1 MRKPYPFTQNI
12 VILRILFPILFVSF
26 LNTLV
31 AQQITGVWRGK
42 IDKKKVELKIIQ
54 KGDSLA
60 GTSYYYESESVY
72 RRYTIKGYF
81 DAETNSAVWWDDM
94 LIEERMGKN
103 IFSNPGKMA
112 LLSRADFN
120 CPGEGRMLLD
130 GEAAL
135 KERSNQVKGPVNL
148 EKTQTT
154 EFPDEWDFIIDNYI
168 VGSNDPD
175 IIDSVS
181 AIAFTPDNPE
191 SNNPVITQ
199 SNGIVIEKKQVI
211 VAPVFIEKKIPSIQ
225 EVFLS
230 RKNVL
235 TKEIPINGDSLEL
248 RFYDNAEI
256 DGDSISL
263 FLNDKLIF
271 QHVRLAEKAFI
282 FKLPVSELKEK
293 NELVMLAENLGAIPP
308 NTSYMV
314 AIVGDK
320 RYEANL
326 ASDANVSAMIKFVKR
341 Y

>member
-1 MRKPYPFTQNI
+1 M
-12 VILRILFPILFVSF
+12 LFVAFYFSSD
-26 LNTLV
+26 

-42 IDKKKVELKIIQ
+42 IDKKKVEVKIIQ
-54 KGDSLA
+54 NGDSLA
-60 GTSYYYESESVY
+60 GTSYYYESENIY

-81 DAETNSAVWWDDM
+81 DAETNNAVWWDDK
-94 LIEERMGKN
+94 LVEERRGKN
-103 IFSNPGKMA
+103 VRSNPGSMA

-130 GEAAL
+130 GKAVL
-135 KERSNQVKGPVNL
+135 KEKTNQVKGPVNL
-148 EKTQTT
+148 EKIQTSD
-154 EFPDEWDFIIDNYI
+154 FPDEWDFVIENFI
-168 VGSNDPD
+168 GGTNDPD
-175 IIDSVS
+175 IIDSVA
-181 AIAFTPDNPE
+181 AIAYIPG
-191 SNNPVITQ
+191 VVQ
-199 SNGIVIEKKQVI
+199 SNGIVIEKTEVI
-211 VAPVFIEKKIPSIQ
+211 TRSVFIEKKITTIQ

-235 TKEIPINGDSLEL
+235 TIEIPINGDSLEL

-271 QHVRLAEKAFI
+271 QHVRLAERAFI
-282 FKLPVSELKEK
+282 FKLAVSELKEK

-314 AIVGDK
+314 AIVGEK

-326 ASDANVSAMIKFVKR
+326 ASNQNVSAMISFVKR
-341 Y
+341 

>member
-1 MRKPYPFTQNI
+1 MQKPYFITLLKIQNI
-12 VILRILFPILFVSF
+12 VIIRILFPILFVAFFHSS
-26 LNTLV
+26 N
-31 AQQITGVWRGK
+31 AQQITGVWKGK
-42 IDKKKVELKIIQ
+42 IDKKNVEVKIIQ
-54 KGDSLA
+54 NGDSLA
-60 GTSYYYESESVY
+60 GTSYYYESENIY

-81 DAETNSAVWWDDM
+81 DAETNSAVWWDD
-94 LIEERMGKN
+94 LLVDERKGKN
-103 IFSNPGKMA
+103 ILSTPGRLP

-120 CPGEGRMLLD
+120 CPGEGRMFLD
-130 GEAAL
+130 GKAAL
-135 KERSNQVKGPVNL
+135 KEKSNQVKGAVNL
-148 EKTQTT
+148 EKIETSA
-154 EFPDEWDFIIDNYI
+154 FSDEWDFIIDNFI
-168 VGSNDPD
+168 AGTNDPY

-181 AIAFTPDNPE
+181 AIAYIPG
-191 SNNPVITQ
+191 VVQ
-199 SNGIVIEKKQVI
+199 SNGIVIEKKEI
-211 VAPVFIEKKIPSIQ
+211 VTRTDFIEKKIPTIQ

-235 TKEIPINGDSLEL
+235 TKEIPVNGDSLEL

-282 FKLPVSELKEK
+282 FKLAVSELKEK

-314 AIVGDK
+314 AIVGEK

-326 ASDANVSAMIKFVKR
+326 ASDANVSAMINFVKR
-341 Y
+341 